1 MANKYSTVRL
11 GDFAESVSITH
22 GLKKNTVIFLN
33 TSDIYLGDFLHSIYG
48 NVDGLPGQAKK
59 TIKQFDILFSEIR
72 PANGRWAFV
81 EQEKT
86 DDYVVSTKLMV
97 IRTKSACLH
106 PKYLYYFL
114 TAPETV
120 SWLQVLAESRSGT
133 FPQITFDQVAGLD
146 LPLPPLDTQIL
157 ISHQVEI
164 LDKKISLNR
173 RINQTLE
180 AMAQAIF
187 KSWFVDFDPVKAKI
201 AAIEQGQDPLRAAM
215 RAISGKTDAELDQ
228 MPREP
233 HDQLAATAALFPDE
247 MEESELGEIPKGW
260 SSGALADLCDL
271 NPESWSA
278 KNLPDVV
285 RYVDLANTKS
295 GEILEVQS
303 IGGKNIP
310 SRARRILRY
319 GDTIVGTVRP
329 GNRSFALVGEGG
341 LTGSTGFA
349 VLRPK
354 EPYWLE
360 FVYLVAIS
368 DANIERLAHL
378 ADGGAYPAVR
388 PELVAQEDVVI
399 PTLSVAQAFNQ
410 HVQPPFAKIL
420 INRECDK
427 SLAKLRDTL
436 LPKLISGELSI
447 NPMQEANDD

>member
-22 GLKKNTVIFLN
+22 DFKKNTVIFLN

-81 EQEKT
+81 EKEET

-97 IRTKSACLH
+97 IRTKSARLH

-157 ISHQVEI
+157 ISHQVES

-201 AAIEQGQDPLRAAM
+201 AAIEQGKDPLRAAM

-228 MPREP
+228 MPRE
-233 HDQLAATAALFPDE
+233 HHHQLATTAALFPDA

-260 SSGALADLCDL
+260 RNEAIGCYFDLTMGQSPPGNTYNETGEGMPFYQGRTDFGARFPTERVYCTAPTRLA
-271 NPESWSA
+271 
-278 KNLPDVV
+278 KKGDVLVSVRAPVGDINVAVSDCAIGRGVAAV
-285 RYVDLANTKS
+285 RYKH
-295 GEILEVQS
+295 
-303 IGGKNIP
+303 P
-310 SRARRILRY
+310 
-319 GDTIVGTVRP
+319 
-329 GNRSFALVGEGG
+329 SFALY
-341 LTGSTGFA
+341 
-349 VLRPK
+349 VLRHQ
-354 EPYWLE
+354 EPAFKRFESDGTVFGSINKKQFESLP
-360 FVYLVAIS
+360 FVVAP
-368 DANIERLAHL
+368 D
-378 ADGGAYPAVR
+378 
-388 PELVAQEDVVI
+388 ELVRRFQSLVGPLDE
-399 PTLSVAQAFNQ
+399 
-410 HVQPPFAKIL
+410 KIEGNEWQMRN
-420 INRECDK
+420 I
-427 SLAKLRDTL
+427 AILRDTL
-436 LPKLISGELSI
+436 LPKLLSGELPVD
-447 NPMQEANDD
+447 NFTAENV